1 MAFSAIFGGRNMKKS
16 IFILS
21 AIFAFT
27 AVSPLFAEAFNS
39 RLSSDERQKLENGEV
54 LIRNINSIKETCVR
68 ESSSSEKI
76 LATMKKLDPAYV
88 AEVIQVRPY
97 EGNENLPQQI
107 DEILCNIGDYVGI
120 PYFSERTQKWYEL
133 YSSAE
138 IKEITEEGSSKQIDC
153 VLEMSL
159 FGKFDSR
166 INVVQDE
173 EFFYYELKNMENL
186 IYHEKFTAIK
196 SKKMVS
202 CITLF
207 RDGDNWIL
215 YAIGAID
222 APKLWFLKDRIE
234 TSFMNRIKTFCNFIF
249 SKI

>member
-1 MAFSAIFGGRNMKKS
+1 MKKS
-16 IFILS
+16 ILLLTT
-21 AIFAFT
+21 IFALT
-27 AVSPLFAEAFNS
+27 SAALFAEVFNS
-39 RLSSDERQKLENGEV
+39 RLSSGEKSKLENGEV
-54 LIRNINSIKETCVR
+54 LIRNINSIKEVCVN
-68 ESSSSEKI
+68 ESPSSETI
-76 LATMKKLDPAYV
+76 LSTMKKLNPAYV
-88 AEVIQVRPY
+88 AEVIQVRPC
-97 EGNENLPQQI
+97 EGNENLPEQI
-107 DEILCNIGDYVGI
+107 NNILCNIADYVGI

-138 IKEITEEGSSKQIDC
+138 IKEIREEGNNKEIDC

-166 INVVQDE
+166 INVIQE
-173 EFFYYELKNMENL
+173 EDFFYYELKNMENL

-215 YAIGAID
+215 YAIGGID

>member
-1 MAFSAIFGGRNMKKS
+1 MKKS

-54 LIRNINSIKETCVR
+54 LIRNINSMKEACIK

-76 LATMKKLDPAYV
+76 LSTMKKLDPAYV
-88 AEVIQVRPY
+88 AEVIQVRTY

-138 IKEITEEGSSKQIDC
+138 IREITEEGSSKQIDC

-196 SKKMVS
+196 AKKMVS

-215 YAIGAID
+215 YAIGGID